1 MFGDIFD
8 VPWHLVIRNI
18 LSTGFYSMLGIILA
32 IIGYKIYDWITPFS
46 LTKEL
51 AEDQNVAVGIVVGS
65 MMLGIC
71 LIIAFS
77 IAF

>member
-8 VPWHLVIRNI
+8 VPWYLVIRSV
-18 LSTGFYSMLGIILA
+18 LSTVVYSMLGIVLA

>member
-8 VPWHLVIRNI
+8 VPWYLVIRNI
-18 LSTGFYSMLGIILA
+18 LSTVVYSMLGIVLA

>member
-8 VPWHLVIRNI
+8 VPWYLVIRSV
-18 LSTGFYSMLGIILA
+18 LSTVVYSLLGIVLA

>member
-8 VPWHLVIRNI
+8 VPWYLVIRNV
-18 LSTGFYSMLGIILA
+18 LSTVVYSMLGIVLA